1 MNKSNLKCASVQ
13 TFINGDLGKEVDN
26 FLRGEVEITGMQI
39 IVSGD
44 QKIAY
49 IDYEDRNDVAK
60 RCEDNGLE
68 FEDYMKK
75 DYYHAVEVSVPVT
88 KDLATKINETKSNN
102 QDIETVATY
111 YYNGVNTKNA
121 LILYASRSEF
131 EVHEEEQKKSNE
143 AKVKARAEELAKT
156 AVKEPDVTASE
167 SVLDKYVSKAEG
179 KEESTETAEV
189 TETTVEPAVEEIT
202 KKDNKTKKV
211 KFGKKEN

>member
-49 IDYEDRNDVAK
+49 IDYEDRSDVAK

-88 KDLATKINETKSNN
+88 KNLATKINETKSNN
-102 QDIETVATY
+102 QDIETVVTY

-143 AKVKARAEELAKT
+143 AKVKARAEELAKI
-156 AVKEPDVTASE
+156 AVKEPDVTANE
-167 SVLDKYVSKAEG
+167 SILDKYVSKTEG
-179 KEESTETAEV
+179 KEED
-189 TETTVEPAVEEIT
+189 TETTEAAEPTVEETT

-211 KFGKKEN
+211 KFGKKQK

>member
-13 TFINGDLGKEVDN
+13 TLINGDLGEKVEN
-26 FLRGEVEITGMQI
+26 FLRGEVEVAGMQI

-44 QKIAY
+44 LKIAY
-49 IDYEDRNDVAK
+49 IDYEDRSDVAK

-68 FEDYMKK
+68 FENYMKK
-75 DYYHAVEVSVPVT
+75 DYYHAIEVSVPIT
-88 KDLATKINETKSNN
+88 KDLATKINETKNNN

-131 EVHEEEQKKSNE
+131 EAHEEEQKKSNE
-143 AKVKARAEELAKT
+143 AKAQARAEELAKT
-156 AVKEPDVTASE
+156 AVKEPDMAASE
-167 SVLDKYVSKAEG
+167 SVLDKYASKTEDKEDSAEAT
-179 KEESTETAEV
+179 KK
-189 TETTVEPAVEEIT
+189 VEEAT
-202 KKDNKTKKV
+202 KKDGKVKKA

>member
-49 IDYEDRNDVAK
+49 IDYEDRSDVAK

-143 AKVKARAEELAKT
+143 AKAKARAEELAKI
-156 AVKEPDVTASE
+156 AVKEPDVTANE
-167 SVLDKYVSKAEG
+167 SILDKYVSKTEG
-179 KEESTETAEV
+179 KEED
-189 TETTVEPAVEEIT
+189 TETTEAAEPTVEETT

-211 KFGKKEN
+211 KFGKKQK

>member
-44 QKIAY
+44 KKIAY
-49 IDYEDRNDVAK
+49 IDYEDRSDVAK

-75 DYYHAVEVSVPVT
+75 DYYHAVEISVPVT
-88 KDLATKINETKSNN
+88 KDLAIKINETKSNN

-143 AKVKARAEELAKT
+143 AKAKARAEELAKI
-156 AVKEPDVTASE
+156 AIKEPDVTANE
-167 SVLDKYVSKAEG
+167 SILDKYVSKTEG
-179 KEESTETAEV
+179 KEEG
-189 TETTVEPAVEEIT
+189 TETTETTEVAEPTVEETT

-211 KFGKKEN
+211 KFGKKQK